1 MNYLEESTHACTL
14 CDNEEQHLTCQTI
27 LAPTSVSAKSLTKY
41 LHALRAGTLYC
52 LMWNKR
58 HDGSHPFLFEPRRRP
73 PFRTA
78 KGAAWK
84 PIVTFRLVRPN
95 HQPPRPS
102 PTCTHRYPTQSRQDK
117 CLSVRS
123 VVLLR
128 RTIAWC
134 VVCRGPSGDDAGSR
148 HSGRLPCLRRKGHEV

>member
-14 CDNEEQHLTCQTI
+14 CDNDEPHMTCQTI
-27 LAPTSVSAKSLTKY
+27 LAPTSVSAKSLTKF

-78 KGAAWK
+78 KRAAWEPHRHVQTRTTQPPATTPK
-84 PIVTFRLVRPN
+84 FNLYTPLSHPESSRQVSKCSFRCPATTLRTQDRDCLVRRV
-95 HQPPRPS
+95 PR
-102 PTCTHRYPTQSRQDK
+102 T
-117 CLSVRS
+117 V
-123 VVLLR
+123 
-128 RTIAWC
+128 W
-134 VVCRGPSGDDAGSR
+134 
-148 HSGRLPCLRRKGHEV
+148 

>member
-14 CDNEEQHLTCQTI
+14 CDNEEQHLTCQTS
-27 LAPTSVSAKSLTKY
+27 LAPTSVSAKSLTKF

-58 HDGSHPFLFEPRRRP
+58 HEDSHPFLFEPRRRP

-84 PIVTFRLVRPN
+84 PIVTFRLVRPTTS
-95 HQPPRPS
+95 HHAQVQPVHTAIPPRVVK
-102 PTCTHRYPTQSRQDK
+102 T
-117 CLSVRS
+117 SV
-123 VVLLR
+123 
-128 RTIAWC
+128 
-134 VVCRGPSGDDAGSR
+134 
-148 HSGRLPCLRRKGHEV
+148 